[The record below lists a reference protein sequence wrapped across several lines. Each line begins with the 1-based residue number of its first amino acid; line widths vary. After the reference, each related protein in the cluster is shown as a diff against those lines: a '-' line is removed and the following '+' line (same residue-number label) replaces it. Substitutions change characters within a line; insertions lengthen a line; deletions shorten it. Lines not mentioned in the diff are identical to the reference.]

1 MSNLNLK
8 MRLRNGALL
17 IGALVT
23 IPSTD
28 VADIMSQV
36 GFDYLWIDAEH
47 GPADFVHVQMMV
59 QAAGGRCPCLVRVPE
74 NKEVWI
80 KKALDTGCHGV
91 VVPQIKSAAEAR
103 EAVEWCLYPPAGQ
116 RSVGITRAHDYGMS
130 FQDYVGTAN
139 EELVIVLQI
148 EHAQGVQNIE
158 SIVNV
163 PGIDAIL
170 VGPFDL
176 SGSLNLLGQITHPQ
190 VQAAIEEVRR
200 HCQAARVPT
209 GIFTVDA
216 PSARSWVEKG
226 FSLIALSTDASFL
239 WKSAKAALAEVR
251 AGGA

>member
-1 MSNLNLK
+1 MSDFNLK
-8 MRLRNGALL
+8 ARLRNGDLL
-17 IGALVT
+17 IGVLVS
-23 IPSTD
+23 IPSAD
-28 VADIMSQV
+28 VADVMSRV
-36 GFDYLWIDAEH
+36 GFDYLWLDAEH
-47 GPADFVHVQMMV
+47 GPADFVHIQMMV

-91 VVPQIKSAAEAR
+91 VVPQIKSAAEAKQ
-103 EAVEWCLYPPAGQ
+103 AVEACLYPPAGQ
-116 RSVGITRAHDYGMS
+116 RSVGITRAHSYGMS
-130 FQDYVGTAN
+130 FQDYVDAAN
-139 EELVIVLQI
+139 NELTIVLQV

-158 SIVNV
+158 SIVSV

-190 VQAAIEEVRR
+190 VQGAIEEVRR
-200 HCQAARVPT
+200 ACQAAQVPL

-216 PSARSWVEKG
+216 PSAKSWIEKG
-226 FSLIALSTDASFL
+226 FSLIALNTDASFL

-251 AGGA
+251 GQSA

>member
-1 MSNLNLK
+1 MKHFNLK
-8 MRLRNGALL
+8 TRLRNGDLL
-17 IGALVT
+17 IGVLVT

-28 VADIMSQV
+28 VADIMSLA
-36 GFDYLWIDAEH
+36 GFDYLWLDAEH

-59 QAAGGRCPCLVRVPE
+59 QAAGGRCPCLMRVPE

-91 VVPQIKSAAEAR
+91 VVPQIKTAAEAR
-103 EAVEWCLYPPAGQ
+103 QAVEWCLYPPAGQ

-139 EELVIVLQI
+139 EELAIVLQV
-148 EHAQGVQNIE
+148 EHAQGVHNIE
-158 SIVNV
+158 SIVHV

-190 VQAAIEEVRR
+190 VQAAIDGVRR
-200 HCQAARVPT
+200 ACQAARVPT
-209 GIFTVDA
+209 GIFAVDA
-216 PSARSWVEKG
+216 PSARSWIEKG
-226 FSLIALSTDASFL
+226 FSLIALNTDASFL

-251 AGGA
+251 GESA